1 MFCNIANTNN
11 MDRDLINEYHSL
23 YNTSGKDLEKNLEK
37 LIEAKDRKLKEKVN
51 HRIDSL
57 NSND

>member
-1 MFCNIANTNN
+1 MFCNFANTNN

-51 HRIDSL
+51 NRIDSL

>member
-1 MFCNIANTNN
+1 MFCNFANTNN

>member
-1 MFCNIANTNN
+1 
-11 MDRDLINEYHSL
+11 MDRDLIKEYNLL
-23 YNTSGKDLEKNLEK
+23 YNTSGKDLEKNLSK